1 MSALEPPPALVLVK
15 APFSERGHGRPSL
28 RRTQFVTAQ
37 AHNPISAIIRT
48 EFPAFGNSDKE
59 NP

>member
-28 RRTQFVTAQ
+28 RRTPFVTAQ

>member
-1 MSALEPPPALVLVK
+1 MMSALEPPPALIKV
-15 APFSERGHGRPSL
+15 PFCKRGHRRPSL

-37 AHNPISAIIRT
+37 ARNPISAIIRT

>member
-1 MSALEPPPALVLVK
+1 MISALEPPPALIKV
-15 APFSERGHGRPSL
+15 PFCKRGHRRPSL
-28 RRTQFVTAQ
+28 RRTPFVTAQ